1 MLIDKR
7 MLMLWLVIQLSLLGL
22 LNEAFSLWISAIY
35 VLLLLYLA
43 VQILRN
49 NTTASL
55 TLANV
60 LSGLIA
66 IALIINVR
74 QAGVLH
80 FMLQILLLAA
90 IARLFAL
97 KHLHEARQLIWVH
110 YFLIACCFIMH
121 QDMVVALLIL
131 SLFATNLYSQYR
143 LFAPRQA
150 RLNLKLTGRAMLI
163 ILPLWLGMFLLFP
176 RLAPLW
182 QIPNTKMASTGLS
195 DMLDPGSIEQLVQDN
210 SLAFRVEFS
219 TPLPQRQQ
227 LYWRSYL
234 YEDFD
239 GRRWQVNA
247 QHKDNRPQQNAAM
260 TNGSELSTYRVIA
273 EASQQHNLFAL
284 GSVFQH
290 SSNVELVTAQLI
302 RSPKLI
308 SQRFSYQL
316 TSILQA
322 IPLQSEQERSRNL
335 QVAAGNPATQQLA
348 LEFKQRYPQPSELV
362 AAIAE
367 HFRQQPFYY
376 SLRPPAL
383 GRDSVDQF
391 LFQTRTGFCSH
402 YASATALLLRHAGIP
417 ARVVGGYLG
426 GDWHAEQGYLAVR
439 QREAHAW
446 VEYLQQGQ
454 WQLFDPTAAVAPQRV
469 LDSLDM
475 ALPENE
481 RDLLLSPWQS
491 LAIIQRLSQ
500 QLMHLDYYWSV
511 WVLGFDDTQQQNLW
525 QALRKHWP
533 AILYTTAAILLMTLG
548 IVLLLWYRR
557 SRPNRSAIAQQLM
570 FGALKPLLGAK
581 PTQQSLSGYLQQL
594 AAHHPAYAEALLQV
608 TEQYDLAVYA
618 NKPQAEQELRKRL
631 KKYQPQFKQLNRLI
645 QNT

>member
-376 SLRPPAL
+376 SLRPPPL

-548 IVLLLWYRR
+548 IVMLLWYRR

-618 NKPQAEQELRKRL
+618 NQPQAEQELRKRL